1 MSQKA
6 ERPVLQGQ
14 RIKTRKRDEKEK
26 YDPTGFRDAVIAGLE
41 KAEDLDQISKFL
53 DTAGNK
59 LDYRRYGEVLF
70 DILIAGGLL
79 VPGGSISQDGE
90 KPYTKACIFAASE
103 DMDSMR
109 EQEQVSSHFF
119 INKKELAPNRA
130 SCVFYITQSVS
141 TVCDRKAP
149 REL

>member
-1 MSQKA
+1 MEAGIALWCLIFKYLFIL
-6 ERPVLQGQ
+6 P
-14 RIKTRKRDEKEK
+14 DEKEK

-41 KAEDLDQISKFL
+41 KAEDLEQISKFL

-103 DMDSMR
+103 EMESMR
-109 EQEQVSSHFF
+109 EQEQVKNFLFDSS
-119 INKKELAPNRA
+119 APIRA
-130 SCVFYITQSVS
+130 SRWDFNFRMVS
-141 TVCDRKAP
+141 KVCEIKN
-149 REL
+149 LL